1 MRVLPV
7 GLVGGALL
15 RQFRVLLAQLTQ
27 SHVNLPDK
35 PRRPLVA
42 PAGGAHAGCSNAPR
56 TDARCPRR
64 QMPPQSS
71 EPPSPYTAIPG
82 ENMTLTK
89 RFQEAL
95 TFAAELHSTQTRK
108 GTDIPYVAHL
118 LAVCSTVLEKGGTE
132 DQAIAALLHDG
143 IEDQGGAPTR
153 EVIRGRFGDRVVEI
167 VDGCTD
173 AEGEPKPPW
182 RQRKEAYLAHLRD
195 APAAVL
201 LVSAADKLH
210 NARAV
215 LTDYR
220 ELGEALWDR
229 FNGGRKGTL
238 WYYQSLVDV
247 LGANPAAPQQLA
259 SELARTV
266 GELVRLAEGNAP
278 SGAVVAA
285 AQEPRG

>member
-1 MRVLPV
+1 
-7 GLVGGALL
+7 
-15 RQFRVLLAQLTQ
+15 
-27 SHVNLPDK
+27 
-35 PRRPLVA
+35 
-42 PAGGAHAGCSNAPR
+42 
-56 TDARCPRR
+56 
-64 QMPPQSS
+64 
-71 EPPSPYTAIPG
+71 
-82 ENMTLTK
+82 MTLTK

-118 LAVCSTVLEKGGTE
+118 LAVCGTVLENGGIE
-132 DQAIAALLHDG
+132 DEAIAALLHDG

-153 EVIRGRFGDRVVEI
+153 EVIRARFGDRVVEI

-229 FNGGRKGTL
+229 FNGGREGTL

-247 LGANPAAPQQLA
+247 LGATPAAPQQLA